1 MTEALE
7 AQLETLTNENVFLQK
22 YFSLRKKC
30 EQLQQ
35 ANEKIVNR
43 IQHVK
48 KLIKRYKRE
57 RRFLANRLDEHGDD
71 YRNAPIP
78 VMWEEDKIYDPV
90 RPMKSS
96 DGRSQGVKHSSDIIS
111 AVSPRV
117 LADMGQVSSS
127 KSKKKTEKVKDF
139 VGPKK
144 PANAFLLFCQHRRTA
159 VAEDYFK
166 EKHEEISNHELTRR
180 IALEWNILKPEK
192 KKVYFDMYE
201 HEKEQYERE
210 MKIYQ
215 EQEQS
220 RRSDREVTRG
230 LARSEEAVD
239 EAAMGMEA
247 QSAVDAL
254 MMDN

>member
-1 MTEALE
+1 MTETLE
-7 AQLETLTNENVFLQK
+7 AQLETLSNENAFLQK

-48 KLIKRYKRE
+48 KLIKVYKRE
-57 RRFLANRLDEHGDD
+57 RRFLANRLDEHGDEYKD
-71 YRNAPIP
+71 AQIP
-78 VMWEEDKIYDPV
+78 VMWEEDQKYNPL
-90 RPMKSS
+90 RPMKNSNGKS
-96 DGRSQGVKHSSDIIS
+96 HGVKHSSDIIS

-117 LADMGQVSSS
+117 LADMGQISTS
-127 KSKKKTEKVKDF
+127 KSRKKIEKAKDF

-159 VAEDYFK
+159 VAEDYLK

-180 IALEWNILKPEK
+180 IALEWNILKPDQ

-201 HEKEQYERE
+201 REKEQYERE
-210 MKIYQ
+210 MKIYH

-220 RRSDREVTRG
+220 RT
-230 LARSEEAVD
+230 LAAEGGKGGESSEEVD
-239 EAAMGMEA
+239 TAAMGMEA